1 LLRSLAADIRV
12 NRPRGV
18 KLDAAI
24 ASGPVRP
31 GDEERI
37 VSMLM
42 LKPLQYQVGKMTADD
57 AMRVWRVASPAEQD
71 MLQEQLLMKLA
82 NSKTLAPELVAKYLQ
97 QVATK
102 TAAPRN

>member
-1 LLRSLAADIRV
+1 ML
-12 NRPRGV
+12 
-18 KLDAAI
+18 
-24 ASGPVRP
+24 
-31 GDEERI
+31 
-37 VSMLM
+37 VSMLT

-57 AMRVWRVASPAEQD
+57 AMRVWRVASPTEQD

-102 TAAPRN
+102 ATPARN